1 MHQSVTA
8 RSNRVRRALSHRQA
22 RQHVAAG
29 HVVWVYAITD
39 GLAPDQLAGLT
50 GVGGEEVR
58 AVTEAGLTAVVGSV
72 DARRFGEQARSDL
85 MSDLPSIER
94 LGRAHHQVIACV
106 AADGPVLPLRLATV
120 YPDDQM
126 VRTLL
131 GRSSAEFAVILDSFR
146 GTEEWG
152 VKVYAGAED
161 ATSSPAA
168 QAGPAEERAGRQD
181 VPANLGDRVT
191 PHDEPGRPGGDLI
204 RPVPAAE
211 NAEAF
216 AEMVDR
222 ALTGIAIAARH
233 YAAEDPRFD
242 GSEKC
247 LVLNASY
254 LVLSD
259 RAAEFTA
266 VARAL
271 TRVQRGMGAGLT
283 GPWPPYSF
291 ADIRPSLQPG
301 PSPRPGPAAGFSRKP
316 RPDAQ
321 RSVLP
326 RLAKLAMLGL
336 WPCSRTRLRSK
347 TSWPTFV
354 C

>member
-1 MHQSVTA
+1 MYQSVTA

-22 RQHVAAG
+22 RQHVPAG

-58 AVTEAGLTAVVGSV
+58 TVTEAGLTAVVGSV
-72 DARRFGEQARSDL
+72 DARRFGERARSDL

-120 YPDDQM
+120 YPDDQT

-152 VKVYAGAED
+152 VKVY
-161 ATSSPAA
+161 
-168 QAGPAEERAGRQD
+168 
-181 VPANLGDRVT
+181 
-191 PHDEPGRPGGDLI
+191 GDLI

-211 NAEAF
+211 NAEAY
-216 AEMVDR
+216 AEMIDR
-222 ALTGIAIAARH
+222 ALTGIAIASRH
-233 YAAEDPRFD
+233 YAADDPRFD

-254 LVLSD
+254 SSS
-259 RAAEFTA
+259 AIA
-266 VARAL
+266 
-271 TRVQRGMGAGLT
+271 
-283 GPWPPYSF
+283 
-291 ADIRPSLQPG
+291 PG
-301 PSPRPGPAAGFSRKP
+301 SSPRSRE
-316 RPDAQ
+316 R
-321 RSVLP
+321 
-326 RLAKLAMLGL
+326 
-336 WPCSRTRLRSK
+336 
-347 TSWPTFV
+347 
-354 C
+354 